1 MSTTHTKMI
10 PPAGMHFSQINLG
23 GQTLT
28 PGEDGAFAVRSEH
41 LSGLLNGGWTVAPA
55 PIDPKAV
62 AEAFQAVLTLP
73 EHAAAAASIISVLKT
88 ALAK

>member
-1 MSTTHTKMI
+1 
-10 PPAGMHFSQINLG
+10 MHFSQINLG

-41 LSGLLNGGWTVAPA
+41 LSGLLNGGWTVAPE

-62 AEAFQAVLTLP
+62 AAALQTVLTDP
-73 EHAAAAASIISVLKT
+73 AYATQAASIIAALKT

>member
-1 MSTTHTKMI
+1 MTTHVRII

-41 LSGLLNGGWTVAPA
+41 LSGLLNAGWTVAPE

-62 AEAFQAVLTLP
+62 AGALQTVLTLP
-73 EHAAAAASIISVLKT
+73 EHAAAAASIISALKT